1 MQQTWKF
8 TKSLIILL
16 YLFCIILLLFKPNY
30 LDSLY
35 TIPSWVIHLIS
46 YISILYFSFYF
57 IKLSLSTDKIEHEFT
72 SIVNHTFRTPL
83 TRINW
88 ISKEL
93 ERDMSQDE
101 KLLYIQNLD
110 NATNKLLEIV
120 DLIAGIKD
128 IKNTSG
134 YVFVATS
141 IRDVVEKSIIKY
153 REEINK
159 KNITF
164 QVSTFKDI
172 PLLTVDLKK
181 ISFTIDTL
189 LENAIVYTP
198 ANGKILI
205 DCILKSNNKL
215 LFYISDTGMGLS
227 FYDKMRIFS
236 RFFRNK
242 KAILAYP
249 DGMGLRL
256 YLSKQIIDRHGG
268 KIYAKSKGRNKG
280 AVFFIELPLNR

>member
-1 MQQTWKF
+1 M
-8 TKSLIILL
+8 TKIWEFALVIIVIYVL
-16 YLFCIILLLFKPNY
+16 YRCIK
-30 LDSLY
+30 
-35 TIPSWVIHLIS
+35 
-46 YISILYFSFYF
+46 FYF
-57 IKLSLSTDKIEHEFT
+57 KARKTEYEFT

-93 ERDMSQDE
+93 EKDMSQSE
-101 KLLYIQNLD
+101 RLLYIQNLN

-128 IKNTSG
+128 IKNTTG

-141 IRDVVEKSIIKY
+141 IRDIIEKSIIKY

-181 ISFTIDTL
+181 ISFVIDAL
-189 LENAIVYTP
+189 LENAVIYTP
-198 ANGKILI
+198 ADGKILI
-205 DCILKSNNKL
+205 DCVIKQNHKL
-215 LFYISDTGMGLS
+215 LFYITDTGLGLS
-227 FYDKMRIFS
+227 FYDKMKIFS
-236 RFFRNK
+236 KFYRSE
-242 KAILAYP
+242 KAVLAYP
-249 DGMGLRL
+249 DGMGLKL
-256 YLSKQIIDRHGG
+256 YLSKQIIHRHNG

-280 AVFFIELPLNR
+280 AVFFIELPLNN

>member
-1 MQQTWKF
+1 MTQDWQLILVVI
-8 TKSLIILL
+8 LIIYVL
-16 YLFCIILLLFKPNY
+16 YR
-30 LDSLY
+30 
-35 TIPSWVIHLIS
+35 
-46 YISILYFSFYF
+46 F
-57 IKLSLSTDKIEHEFT
+57 IKLYFKARKTEYEFT

-93 ERDMSQDE
+93 EREMPQNE
-101 KLLYIQNLD
+101 RLLYIQNLN

-134 YVFVATS
+134 YVFLATS
-141 IRDVVEKSIIKY
+141 LRDIVEKSITKY

-181 ISFTIDTL
+181 ISFVIDTL
-189 LENAIVYTP
+189 IENAIIYTP
-198 ANGKILI
+198 PGGKILI
-205 DCILKSNNKL
+205 DCILKSNKKL
-215 LFYISDTGMGLS
+215 LFYITDTGMGLN
-227 FYDKMRIFS
+227 FYDKTRIFAK
-236 RFFRNK
+236 FFRSK
-242 KAILAYP
+242 KAVLAYP
-249 DGMGLRL
+249 DGTGLRL
-256 YLSKQIIDRHGG
+256 YLAKQIISLHRG
-268 KIYAKSKGRNKG
+268 KIYVKSKGRDKG
-280 AVFFIELPLNR
+280 AVFFIELPL